1 MQEGVTSEALIR
13 YAKGMA
19 TGIDLSA
26 YKELVLV
33 LGTAAIIVPAVVR
46 FGFNPIFGFL
56 AAGAILGQD
65 GLGQLA
71 SHVPFFS
78 WITVSDRTQI
88 AHLAEAGVVFLLFMI
103 GLELSFERLWT
114 MRRLVF
120 GLGATQVLLTGI
132 VLTISLRLVGVTPD
146 TALVLGFAFSLS
158 STALVVQLLADQ
170 KRLGSSTGRVS
181 FAILLF
187 QDLAVVPLLVLVG
200 VLGQAGGPGLWEGLG
215 LATIKAAAA
224 IGGILLLGRY
234 VLRPL
239 FRAVARTKSGDLF
252 MAASLLVVI
261 GTGLITAASGLSMAL
276 GAFVAGLIL
285 AETEFRREIEATIE
299 PFKGLLVGIFFFS
312 VGMSLDIAAVLANP
326 VAIIAALLALLVV
339 KAVIVYAV
347 ARLFRTKSGTAMEAA
362 LLTAPAGEFAFV
374 ILALAGASKLIPDAT
389 VTAGIAVASLS
400 MLLNPTL
407 ASLGQRLR
415 QQNEPAAAPRAGA
428 VSPPPMFEQ
437 APHVILVGY
446 GRVGKLVGNMLEEHK
461 LRFVALDTDPDLVAM
476 GRKAKQPV
484 FFGNAADVG
493 MLKRLGLDEAK
504 VLVITMDARKAVEE
518 VTRAARAG
526 RADLMIVARARDQDH
541 AALLYLAGATE
552 AVPEAV
558 EASLHISEAA
568 LIGAG
573 IPLGLVIASIHEQ
586 RDAYRASFQRIS
598 REDRGPVARLRAR
611 RTALRKK
618 EG

>member
-1 MQEGVTSEALIR
+1 
-13 YAKGMA
+13 MA
-19 TGIDLSA
+19 AGIDLYA

-46 FGFNPIFGFL
+46 FGLNPIFGFL
-56 AAGAILGQD
+56 AAGTILGQD

-71 SHVPFFS
+71 PHIPFFS

-120 GLGATQVLLTGI
+120 GLGALQVLITGA
-132 VLTISLRLVGVTPD
+132 VLTSALRLSGVNPD
-146 TALVLGFAFSLS
+146 AALVVGFAFSLS

-170 KRLGSSTGRVS
+170 KRLGSSTGRTS

-200 VLGQAGGPGLWEGLG
+200 VLGQAGGASLWEGLG
-215 LATIKAAAA
+215 LAALKAIAA

-234 VLRPL
+234 ILRPL
-239 FRAVARTKSGDLF
+239 FRAVAHTRSGDLF

-299 PFKGLLVGIFFFS
+299 PFKGLLVGVFFFS
-312 VGMSLDIAAVLANP
+312 VGMSLDVAAVLANP
-326 VAIIAALLALLVV
+326 AAILAALSLLLVLKV
-339 KAVIVYAV
+339 VITYLV
-347 ARLFRTKSGTAMEAA
+347 ARLFRASVGTSLETAI
-362 LLTAPAGEFAFV
+362 LTAPAGEFAFV
-374 ILALAGASKLIPDAT
+374 ILALPGASNLIPNAT

-400 MLLNPTL
+400 MLLNPSL
-407 ASLGQRLR
+407 GALGQRLR
-415 QQNEPAAAPRAGA
+415 TWVQPTPTQPAESRPLPPVLEEAPD
-428 VSPPPMFEQ
+428 
-437 APHVILVGY
+437 VILVGY
-446 GRVGKLVGNMLEEHK
+446 GRVGELVGTMLKEHK
-461 LRFVALDTDPDLVAM
+461 LSFVALETNPDLVAL
-476 GRKAKQPV
+476 GRKAKRPV
-484 FFGNAADVG
+484 FFGDATDVG
-493 MLKRLGLDEAK
+493 MLKRLGLDGAK
-504 VLVITMDARKAVEE
+504 VLVITMDSRKAVED
-518 VTRAARAG
+518 VAKAARAG
-526 RADLMIVARARDQDH
+526 RPGLTIVARARDPDH
-541 AALLYLAGATE
+541 AARLYAVGVTE

-573 IPLGLVIASIHEQ
+573 VPLGLVIASVHER
-586 RDAYRASFQRIS
+586 RDQYRASFQRIS
-598 REDRGPVARLRAR
+598 RGDRDPVARLRAR
-611 RTALRKK
+611 RTALKK
-618 EG
+618 KGT